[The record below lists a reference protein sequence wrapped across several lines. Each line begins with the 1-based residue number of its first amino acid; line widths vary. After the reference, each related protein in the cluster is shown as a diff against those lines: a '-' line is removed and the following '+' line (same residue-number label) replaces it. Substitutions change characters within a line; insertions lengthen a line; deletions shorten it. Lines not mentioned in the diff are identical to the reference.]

1 MPRIPVYEQTQE
13 QVGNLPSPSINP
25 VMPNAG
31 EAISSAVSG
40 VMNAINRARE
50 EADQFRAQDAIN
62 KLNLADNE
70 LPFGNG
76 TSSDAPASNMQGVA
90 SQVNNALQGGQ
101 REMGALNYKGEAALN
116 RGEGNKPL
124 SEEYSAKYQA
134 RISEIAGTLGND
146 NQRRQFLLSA
156 ERMRAGFDERVRNH
170 EMQQGDVYKESVYK
184 GSVAVENQRA
194 ARYYDNPTDLQSAMG
209 RIVEE
214 TTRYAMSKGMSK
226 DATKALVLE
235 AQSNMHSIVINRLLE
250 EQKPLAA
257 KAYFDL
263 HRDAIDAKD
272 TSAAIKAVGVV
283 GIDAEV
289 SDFVDKLV
297 NGNLGPGGDDRKPFQ
312 IDKMANEI
320 RSKYKNN
327 PQARDV
333 AIKQLVERKQL
344 HDAGVAERLQ
354 NDNGQTVNVAVG
366 LAQNAHKPK
375 NDSDVYDL
383 EKALQTLRDD
393 VTLKDKP
400 DLLAKAETKL
410 TQDYNVWSAA
420 STKRNEERVGKLW
433 GLVADGVTLE
443 AIQKSDPYKQLGPVQ
458 RKKFEDDL
466 RRDEDQRAAARDARE
481 SRDWAREQR
490 SNSRNED
497 AVWSAAGRGDKLDVI
512 TQMPEWGNL
521 PGSIQER
528 LRQQISS
535 ARNTEELRKLQE
547 KQRTENTNRDAV
559 WNAVLAKQPMA
570 KIRGMPEWKALG
582 GTDRAQ
588 LENQIENF
596 RKPEGMSAGSREEM
610 RINQDANYQM
620 LTEDPDRLARM
631 SEDEIRALVP
641 DLGRGN
647 VSKAITYK
655 RKLQTDAA
663 TVKFDKDL
671 LDSRAFKAGI
681 AVYDADGKTDKG
693 KRIKATMAQLND
705 RVEEVILAK
714 QKNLGRPLRED
725 EKTQVIDTLLMV
737 GPVRMQQKGGLFG
750 SGSISYEDKRV
761 FEVRDMSNFGRPGD
775 REKVINAYTAK
786 GVQPTEEQ
794 ILRGIAA
801 LNKK

>member
-13 QVGNLPSPSINP
+13 QVTNLPSPSINP

-70 LPFGNG
+70 LLFGNG

-146 NQRRQFLLSA
+146 NQRRQFLLNA

-194 ARYYDNPTDLQSAMG
+194 ARYYDNPTELQSAMG

-297 NGNLGPGGDDRKPFQ
+297 NGDFGPGGDDRKPFQ

-354 NDNGQTVNVAVG
+354 NDNGQTVNVAVS
-366 LAQNAHKPK
+366 LVQNANKPT
-375 NDSDVYDL
+375 SDDGIYDL
-383 EKALQTLRDD
+383 EKAIKSLREDL
-393 VTLKDKP
+393 TLKDKP
-400 DLLAKAETKL
+400 DLLAKAEARL
-410 TQDYNVWSAA
+410 TQDYNVWLAA

-490 SNSRNED
+490 SNSKNED
-497 AVWSAAGRGDKLDVI
+497 AVWTAAGRGETLDAI
-512 TQMPEWGNL
+512 TKKPEWANL